1 MKSSGYNVFIPGLDS
16 QSTILF
22 NTLYGSV
29 SQFAH
34 HEAPIARSLLDGVRP
49 DESTRSMF
57 DALVSQKHLVND
69 GVNEMDLIEARK
81 RAGICDSNR
90 LDVIVLPTLNC
101 NFACVYCYE
110 VHRRSRMHP
119 DMVEALK
126 TWLTAEIPLHKVVML
141 HWFGGEPLLQ
151 FGTVMSV
158 SRHAKSI
165 AEQNGTLAVLHITT
179 NGYLLSRNRA
189 QELTGAGI
197 RDFQI
202 TIDGPA
208 KAHDKMRILTNG
220 GSTFHRVFENVCSL
234 ASVDE
239 QVKVTLR
246 INFNHNNLE
255 SIPELLELFPTAIR
269 PQLRVVF
276 EPIFGD
282 CSLSAISNVPP
293 SELSQKTSEYSEYA
307 ASLGYDI
314 NFGLSAVKPGKLVYC
329 YAEREHQYIINFDGN
344 VFKCSVGEFSSNER
358 VGRLLSNGRMERCD
372 SEWANWTGGVLFS
385 ARCHSCVYLPMCM
398 GGCRKMRMQEDPQ
411 QCALVATNSSYLLK
425 QVAFGGLQEAFRV
438 QTSSSTRKTRS
449 RQ

>member
-1 MKSSGYNVFIPGLDS
+1 
-16 QSTILF
+16 
-22 NTLYGSV
+22 
-29 SQFAH
+29 
-34 HEAPIARSLLDGVRP
+34 
-49 DESTRSMF
+49 
-57 DALVSQKHLVND
+57 
-69 GVNEMDLIEARK
+69 
-81 RAGICDSNR
+81 
-90 LDVIVLPTLNC
+90 
-101 NFACVYCYE
+101 
-110 VHRRSRMHP
+110 MHP

-126 TWLTAEIPLHKVVML
+126 AWLTANIPLHKVVML

-151 FGTVMSV
+151 CGTVMSV
-158 SRHAKSI
+158 SQHAKSI
-165 AEQNGTLAVLHITT
+165 AEKNGSLLVLHITT
-179 NGYLLSRNRA
+179 NGYLLTRNRA

-197 RDFQI
+197 HDFQI
-202 TIDGPA
+202 TVDGPA

-220 GSTFHRVFENVCSL
+220 GSTFHRVFQNVCSV

-246 INFNHNNLE
+246 INFNHDNLK

-293 SELSQKTSEYSEYA
+293 SELSQKTSQYSEYA
-307 ASLGYDI
+307 ASLGYDV

-344 VFKCSVGEFSSNER
+344 VFKCSVGEFSPNER
-358 VGRLLSNGRMERCD
+358 VGRLLSNGRVEKRD

-385 ARCHSCVYLPMCM
+385 EKCHSCVYLPMCM

-449 RQ
+449 KQ